1 MQNADD
7 TKVTPTL
14 PSRITRTIQEVI
26 QCEINMLLYFF
37 RSVQQ
42 PELLN
47 TLLSLCEL
55 AHDARQS
62 EDYNYSF
69 LKENLRKVKNA
80 FAPDPNY

>member
-1 MQNADD
+1 M
-7 TKVTPTL
+7 TYKVIPTL
-14 PSRITRTIQEVI
+14 SSRIARTLKEVI
-26 QCEINMLLYFF
+26 LCEINMLLCFF

-55 AHDARQS
+55 AHGARQS
-62 EDYNYSF
+62 EGYNYSF